1 MSAKIVEI
9 WDSESTDTRLA
20 IDEDGHEYPF
30 TLHLENGFGRIF
42 AGAGAWFPWADGQMY
57 SVHDWVK
64 VWPLDEQQSFIVS
77 GATAKPRKEWQ
88 PDVMRDD
95 IDVMDVTRGLLG

>member
-1 MSAKIVEI
+1 MTFEI
-9 WDSESTDTRLA
+9 GQFVRINMPGTEWHLHEALIEYISGRVYYLVLKSNGGHVYCGADILSE
-20 IDEDGHEYPF
+20 IKE
-30 TLHLENGFGRIF
+30 
-42 AGAGAWFPWADGQMY
+42 
-57 SVHDWVK
+57 
-64 VWPLDEQQSFIVS
+64 EQESFIVS